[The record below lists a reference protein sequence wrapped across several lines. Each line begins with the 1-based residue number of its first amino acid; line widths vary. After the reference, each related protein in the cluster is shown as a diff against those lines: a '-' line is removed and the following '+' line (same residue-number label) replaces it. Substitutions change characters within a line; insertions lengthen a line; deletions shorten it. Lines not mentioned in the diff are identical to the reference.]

1 MTIPENM
8 AFNEIELNMKA
19 GKLKADQ
26 IRTKNLEVNA
36 GAGEVNI
43 LEFQAEEAEFVCGAG
58 SVTASG
64 DAGKKLEADCGVGEL
79 LLNLKGVKEDYNY
92 DLECGIGEIRCA
104 DESYSGFG
112 KDYTIDIMRQK
123 YGNRMWHWTDYCEI
137 YESDVKK
144 KEIQEVTKW
153 MEKDYTGQKKTE

>member
-1 MTIPENM
+1 LTSNKKIKKSNNIGKGTITVTIPENM

-112 KDYTIDIMRQK
+112 KDYTIDNHAAKNMEIECGIGQITVK
-123 YGNRMWHWTDYCEI
+123 YMNQM
-137 YESDVKK
+137 
-144 KEIQEVTKW
+144 
-153 MEKDYTGQKKTE
+153 

>member
-112 KDYTIDIMRQK
+112 KDYTIDNHAAKK
-123 YGNRMWHWTDYCEI
+123 YGKSNVVLDRLL
-137 YESDVKK
+137 
-144 KEIQEVTKW
+144 
-153 MEKDYTGQKKTE
+153 

>member
-1 MTIPENM
+1 M
-8 AFNEIELNMKA
+8 
-19 GKLKADQ
+19 
-26 IRTKNLEVNA
+26 
-36 GAGEVNI
+36 NI
-43 LEFQAEEAEFVCGAG
+43 LEFQAGEAEFVCGAG

-112 KDYTIDIMRQK
+112 KDIEGCSKRKI
-123 YGNRMWHWTDYCEI
+123 
-137 YESDVKK
+137 
-144 KEIQEVTKW
+144 
-153 MEKDYTGQKKTE
+153 

>member
-1 MTIPENM
+1 MTSNKKIKKSNTIGKGTITVTIPENM

-26 IRTKNLEVNA
+26 IRTNNLEVNA

-43 LEFQAEEAEFVCGAG
+43 LDFQAEQAEFVCGAG

-79 LLNLKGVKEDYNY
+79 LMNLKGVKEDYNY

-112 KDYTIDIMRQK
+112 KDYTIDNHAAKNMEIECGIGQITVK
-123 YGNRMWHWTDYCEI
+123 YMNQM
-137 YESDVKK
+137 
-144 KEIQEVTKW
+144 
-153 MEKDYTGQKKTE
+153 